1 MVRYTEYH
9 GGKAVIK
16 DKTLLPQAMEK
27 LAKIEDMK
35 DRHREQKG
43 RPVIKIIEE
52 VCEDICDNYCKYRDT
67 ADEDCVCDAMRNGG
81 KCPLDRLF

>member
-1 MVRYTEYH
+1 MRYTEYYA
-9 GGKAVIK
+9 GKAVIK
-16 DKTLLPQAMEK
+16 DRKLLPGAMEK
-27 LAKIEDMK
+27 LAKIENME
-35 DRHREQKG
+35 DRHREENR

-52 VCEDICDNYCKYRDT
+52 VCEDICNNYCKYRDT